1 MCNRKQRPAAKAAGP
16 MFLKASELDGNNGDP
31 VDSISDDQVV
41 PFSAT
46 SPRRNILS
54 RDSSPDLSRS
64 PQYQERLNRARS
76 QKAMSFRKTT
86 TAGPNARQTPC
97 AQHVVPRARLHRAQ
111 SQGAFQADVPVADPP
126 FPGQAWSR
134 PTRWRNPRCTEAHP
148 RHPLWRSSRRSRR
161 WRSRRSSSARM
172 HAARCAAAAVKT
184 HVGGG
189 QAGLTHGTLP

>member
-1 MCNRKQRPAAKAAGP
+1 
-16 MFLKASELDGNNGDP
+16 MFLKGSELDGNNGDP

-86 TAGPNARQTPC
+86 TAGSNARQTPC
-97 AQHVVPRARLHRAQ
+97 AQHVACTARSPRAPFRQTSPSLI
-111 SQGAFQADVPVADPP
+111 PP
-126 FPGQAWSR
+126 LPGQAWSR
-134 PTRWRNPRCTEAHP
+134 PTRWRNPRCTEAHS

-172 HAARCAAAAVKT
+172 HAERCVAAVVKT